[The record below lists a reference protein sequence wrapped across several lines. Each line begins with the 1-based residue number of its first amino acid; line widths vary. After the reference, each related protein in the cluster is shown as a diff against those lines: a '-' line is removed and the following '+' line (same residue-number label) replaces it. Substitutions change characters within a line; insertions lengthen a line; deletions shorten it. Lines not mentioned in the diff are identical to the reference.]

1 MYRSSISIS
10 LSLYKVTFDIL
21 THEPQ
26 TDVNAHTRTYSLS
39 HSSSRWPTCR
49 LRRSLCPLS
58 AAAAAAVAQRDVTR
72 ARRDV
77 EQQT

>member
-26 TDVNAHTRTYSLS
+26 ADVNAHTRTYSQQYALS
-39 HSSSRWPTCR
+39 PTLPLTG
-49 LRRSLCPLS
+49 LRAGCVVLFALFQLLLLLLRSVTSHVL
-58 AAAAAAVAQRDVTR
+58 DVT
-72 ARRDV
+72 
-77 EQQT
+77 